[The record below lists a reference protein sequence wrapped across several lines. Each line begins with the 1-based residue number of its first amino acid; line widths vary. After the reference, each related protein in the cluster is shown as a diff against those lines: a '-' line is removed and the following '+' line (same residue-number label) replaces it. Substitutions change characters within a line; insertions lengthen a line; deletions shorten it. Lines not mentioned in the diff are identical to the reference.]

1 MKVTL
6 ILKKSVT
13 RYDTESQATIY
24 ARLRDGRQL
33 DLVAPTRLTINP
45 NLWDDKAEQVKSK
58 VVCDEAMRTRYNNEA
73 RRLKTYIE
81 RAYQNR
87 PEETVSKGWLKEAL
101 DQYYNPQK
109 YNLEQVSAIKPTL
122 TALFDEFLEKHRLS
136 EVRKKNYRVIKRALQ
151 RYELYI
157 RATQMGKEDFTLDVD
172 RVTACGTSGT
182 FWKTS
187 TATAP
192 SIPRFTRPFPRPAH
206 RNPEAR
212 TRCWTASRASEPSS
226 IGATVIRR
234 AGTGRSTISRWRSV
248 PTGRR
253 IISPSRSCTGSTP
266 PI

>member
-1 MKVTL
+1 
-6 ILKKSVT
+6 
-13 RYDTESQATIY
+13 
-24 ARLRDGRQL
+24 
-33 DLVAPTRLTINP
+33 
-45 NLWDDKAEQVKSK
+45 
-58 VVCDEAMRTRYNNEA
+58 MRTRYNNEA

-172 RVTACGTSGT
+172 RVTADTLRDIWSFLENEYRYCTIYPEIYE
-182 FWKTS
+182 
-187 TATAP
+187 A
-192 SIPRFTRPFPRPAH
+192 I
-206 RNPEAR
+206 PEAR
-212 TRCWTASRASEPSS
+212 TPQPRGKNTLLDCFSRIRTFFYWCNTHKKSRNRPFDDFPLEECTYGTPYYITIEELHKIYDTNLMRHPQLAVQRDIFVFQCL
-226 IGATVIRR
+226 IGCRVGDLLKMTKSNLIGGAIEYIPRIF
-234 AGTGRSTISRWRSV
+234 GSV
-248 PTGRR
+248 Y
-253 IISPSRSCTGSTP
+253 P
-266 PI
+266 PEHIGNRH